1 MGDRVSKEVRKANVV
16 NLVVG
21 IVLVLLAFVGIV
33 AIGREISAVN
43 IAGQLGFILLFV
55 LVGGYEIGKYAESRH
70 NKPNNGNL

>member
-1 MGDRVSKEVRKANVV
+1 VSKEVRKANVV